1 MRSMKI
7 VEDPAFIRLMK
18 TGRPQYRLPS
28 AKTVARDV
36 HVVFRRVKRRIKKM
50 LKVSFFIDLFN

>member
-7 VEDPAFIRLMK
+7 VEDPVFIWLMK

-28 AKTVARDV
+28 AKTVACDV